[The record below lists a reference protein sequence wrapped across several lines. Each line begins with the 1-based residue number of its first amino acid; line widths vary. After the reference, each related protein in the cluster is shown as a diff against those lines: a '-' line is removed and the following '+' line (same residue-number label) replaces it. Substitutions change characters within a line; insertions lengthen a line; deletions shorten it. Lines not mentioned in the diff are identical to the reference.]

1 MATVIMLTREP
12 VRLTAT
18 GAQDLRL
25 APEVGDFHEL
35 DVSYR
40 LLEGASGASLKLET
54 GMSTDSTDGWV
65 DLGSAF
71 TGTAA
76 PYATKQTITN
86 PLRYVRW
93 NVTTLGGGSAVTFFI
108 QLIGRTF

>member
-1 MATVIMLTREP
+1 MATIFMLTKEP
-12 VRLTAT
+12 VRVTAT
-18 GAQDLRL
+18 GGQDLRL
-25 APEVGDFHEL
+25 AQEVGDFHEL

-40 LLEGASGASLKLET
+40 LLEGSGTVSLKLET
-54 GMSTDSTDGWV
+54 GMQTDSTDGWV

-86 PLRYVRW
+86 PLRFVRW
-93 NVTTLGGGSAVTFFI
+93 NLTNLGGGAGVTFLI
-108 QLIGRTF
+108 QIIGRTL